1 MISDIQLAIKY
12 RLPKSMRD
20 EFYDH
25 PEYYRYLTYEYWYDL
40 MSKIYVTDKRK
51 ISEVHIK
58 NITSAM
64 AASLSESDKSV
75 RITKRKNS
83 KTGLFFSTKSRKGH
97 TKCTIVYSIT
107 VRLQEGSND

>member
-1 MISDIQLAIKY
+1 
-12 RLPKSMRD
+12 
-20 EFYDH
+20 
-25 PEYYRYLTYEYWYDL
+25 

-83 KTGLFFSTKSRKGH
+83 KTGLFFSTKPRKGH